1 MSKAETVILIPSASC
16 NNIYFITCMKH
27 KGKAGTGKIQ
37 IQILKINYILKIIWF
52 PCDCQ
57 LIRWNCG

>member
-16 NNIYFITCMKH
+16 DNICMKY
-27 KGKAGTGKIQ
+27 KGKAGTDKIQ

-57 LIRWNCG
+57 LI

>member
-16 NNIYFITCMKH
+16 DNICMKY

-37 IQILKINYILKIIWF
+37 IQILIINYILKIIWF

>member
-16 NNIYFITCMKH
+16 DNICMKY
-27 KGKAGTGKIQ
+27 KGKAGTDKIQ
-37 IQILKINYILKIIWF
+37 IQILKINYILMIIWF

>member
-1 MSKAETVILIPSASC
+1 MSKAETLIPSASC
-16 NNIYFITCMKH
+16 DNICMKH

-37 IQILKINYILKIIWF
+37 IQILIINYILKIIWF